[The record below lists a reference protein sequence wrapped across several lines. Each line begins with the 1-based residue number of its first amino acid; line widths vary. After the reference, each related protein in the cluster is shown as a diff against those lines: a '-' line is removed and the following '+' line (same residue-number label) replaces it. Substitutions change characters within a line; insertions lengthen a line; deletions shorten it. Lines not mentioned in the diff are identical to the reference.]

1 MTGYSYSPVSEEHVP
16 PATLAAA
23 KQMLALVTEDLRIT
37 QPVTLAWLRK
47 ELSAA
52 GGGLE
57 GSREPVL
64 PARGRHEA
72 QVLRDLSASSAA
84 RSVAEALYES
94 YGEREAPPDSFVGL
108 VGPHE
113 ARARRYAEHAVTN
126 LPGGG
131 W

>member
-1 MTGYSYSPVSEEHVP
+1 MTGYAYFLVSEEHVP
-16 PATLAAA
+16 PDTLAAGE
-23 KQMLALVTEDLRIT
+23 KMLELVREDLSIS
-37 QPVTLAWLRK
+37 QPVTLSWLRK

-52 GGGLE
+52 GGGL
-57 GSREPVL
+57 SYSNEPVL
-64 PARGRHEA
+64 PARGRHEL

-84 RSVAEALYES
+84 RSVAEALYER
-94 YGEREAPPDSFVGL
+94 YGSREAPPDSFVGL